1 LDVDWVAR
9 GIAMAGV
16 VIALASLGWN
26 MFAWRGQGPAIK
38 AMAKCSGRGPDCIE
52 GSVTNIGRFDAE
64 LDRATSSGGSPTV
77 AEERRSLAVCR
88 LNTSR

>member
-52 GSVTNIGRFDAE
+52 GSVQILDASMQNST
-64 LDRATSSGGSPTV
+64 AQ
-77 AEERRSLAVCR
+77 RRVVDPLR
-88 LNTSR
+88 